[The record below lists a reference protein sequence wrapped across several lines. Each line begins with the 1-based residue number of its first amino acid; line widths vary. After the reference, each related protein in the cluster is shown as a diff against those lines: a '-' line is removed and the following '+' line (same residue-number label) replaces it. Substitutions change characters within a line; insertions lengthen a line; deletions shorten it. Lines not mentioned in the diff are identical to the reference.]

1 MLQGTRDPFDTT
13 SWDMPIPMILIA
25 SHNQKKNAIRIAIFI
40 TFIVYHETLVL
51 SIFNEINGCNN
62 HYRFP

>member
-13 SWDMPIPMILIA
+13 SWDMPIPMTLIVV
-25 SHNQKKNAIRIAIFI
+25 HNQKKSAIRIAIFI

-51 SIFNEINGCNN
+51 SIFNEVNGYNN
-62 HYRFP
+62 HS